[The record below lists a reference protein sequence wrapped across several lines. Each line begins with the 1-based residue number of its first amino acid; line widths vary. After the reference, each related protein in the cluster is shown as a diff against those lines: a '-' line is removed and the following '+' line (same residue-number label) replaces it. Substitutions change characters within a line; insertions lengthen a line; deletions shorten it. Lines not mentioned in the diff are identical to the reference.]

1 MTKSPL
7 LQGVTLTD
15 GGQKT
20 VQGETLGQNGAVLA
34 LFFAADWCPD
44 CRVFQP
50 VLNRFYDAV
59 QDQLDIVFV
68 SSDASVTDQLSHLNE
83 KQRKWWMVPFEDEK
97 TRSQLKRTFGV
108 CASAETK
115 ELSPIARKKGI
126 PALVVIRPNGDVV
139 DFEAGETIEREG
151 VKAIEQWKK

>member
-1 MTKSPL
+1 MTKPPL

-34 LFFAADWCPD
+34 LYFAADWCPRLP
-44 CRVFQP
+44 RV
-50 VLNRFYDAV
+50 
-59 QDQLDIVFV
+59 
-68 SSDASVTDQLSHLNE
+68 STDASVTDQVSHLNE
-83 KQRKWWMVPFEDEK
+83 KQRNWWMVPFEDET

-108 CASAETK
+108 CANAETK
-115 ELSPIARKKGI
+115 GLSPIARKKGI

-139 DFEAGETIEREG
+139 DFEAGATIEREG
-151 VKAIEQWKK
+151 CRAATACCSVGAAPLTILAV